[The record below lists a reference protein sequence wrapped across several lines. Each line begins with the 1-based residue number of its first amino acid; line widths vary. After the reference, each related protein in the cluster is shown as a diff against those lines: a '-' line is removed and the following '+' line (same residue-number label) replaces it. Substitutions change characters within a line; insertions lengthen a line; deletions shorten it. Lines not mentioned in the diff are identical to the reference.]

1 MEKRMKKENRREQRL
16 LILLGFFLA
25 VVPLAFFPNDLGVKI
40 DTTPFLVFPFEML
53 WYFLVYLLLFSELP
67 VSVPFL
73 YGLITL
79 GLRLLI
85 GAVFGMLLYI
95 MFPLET
101 ISLMNV
107 GIFTYFPALLI
118 QATLL
123 PFVVKISLGN
133 TIEESWK
140 ERKRPK
146 KVFLSSFQPSEEKK
160 DIIAEKPEKIQVDLE
175 AALDY
180 VKEYSGVE
188 GVILL
193 DQEGLVVA
201 NRVNS
206 GWDEEEIAP
215 LALLLRKINSR
226 ELGKIDTSPVERME
240 LLSQKLWI
248 SLNNI
253 GGFTLVSLAH
263 RSTDE
268 LLNIRILKAV
278 EMIRKYLDEKYA
290 GLFSKN
296 QEVENVPDLRRA

>member
-1 MEKRMKKENRREQRL
+1 MKKENRKEQRL

-25 VVPLAFFPNDLGVKI
+25 VVPLAFFPNDFGVKI
-40 DTTPFLVFPFEML
+40 TSTPFLVFSIEML
-53 WYFLVYLLLFSELP
+53 WYFVAYLLLFSGLP
-67 VSVPFL
+67 LFVPIV

-79 GLRLLI
+79 GLRFLI

-101 ISLMNV
+101 ISMMKV
-107 GIFTYFPALLI
+107 SIFTYFPALLI
-118 QATLL
+118 QASLL

-133 TIEESWK
+133 KMEADLK
-140 ERKRPK
+140 ERRRPK
-146 KVFLSSFQPSEEKK
+146 KVFLSSFQSSEEEKVSVT
-160 DIIAEKPEKIQVDLE
+160 EKPEKVQVDLK

-193 DQEGLVVA
+193 DNEGLVISKRINA
-201 NRVNS
+201 
-206 GWDEEEIAP
+206 GWDDEKIAP
-215 LALLLRKINSR
+215 LALLLREINSQQ
-226 ELGKIDTSPVERME
+226 LSKIDSSPIERME

-253 GGFTLVSLAH
+253 DDFTLVCVAH

-278 EMIRKYLDEKYA
+278 EMIKKYLGEKYA
-290 GLFSKN
+290 GIFSKN

>member
-1 MEKRMKKENRREQRL
+1 MKKENRREQRL

-53 WYFLVYLLLFSELP
+53 WYFVVYLLLFSELP
-67 VSVPFL
+67 LSVPFL
-73 YGLITL
+73 YALITL
-79 GLRLLI
+79 GLRLII

-101 ISLMNV
+101 ISLMKVN
-107 GIFTYFPALLI
+107 IFTYFPALLI

-133 TIEESWK
+133 TIEASWK
-140 ERKRPK
+140 ERKRPH

-160 DIIAEKPEKIQVDLE
+160 ETVAEKPEKIQVDLE

-206 GWDEEEIAP
+206 GWDDEKIAP
-215 LALLLRKINSR
+215 LALLLRKINSQ
-226 ELGKIDTSPVERME
+226 ELGKIDTSPIERME

-253 GGFTLVSLAH
+253 GDFTLVCLAH

-290 GLFSKN
+290 GIFSKN